1 MVTSSMTTV
10 QKLLRSVFSPPRPS
24 HEPKDRDSKR
34 EDHNKNSTEPAVS
47 HRCQFTFSDG
57 RRCRNQSASLCAHH
71 GAKNQREKNFPG
83 GALEGL
89 EALCTDLTT
98 TTNINRAL
106 AQVFLLTAQ
115 GRIPQK
121 QALAFGYL
129 SQLLLQTVPGIRSE
143 YVSVHGYRAWEN
155 SLKSSLAAK

>member
-1 MVTSSMTTV
+1 TK
-10 QKLLRSVFSPPRPS
+10 Q
-24 HEPKDRDSKR
+24 RDCDA
-34 EDHNKNSTEPAVS
+34 EAAPDA
-47 HRCQFTFSDG
+47 
-57 RRCRNQSASLCAHH
+57 
-71 GAKNQREKNFPG
+71 
-83 GALEGL
+83 ALVGL
-89 EALCTDLTT
+89 VALCTDLTT

-155 SLKSSLAAK
+155 RLKSSLAANQKEAPEPNSV